1 MGTTMKIPLTC
12 IARGHEGHWEAA
24 CLDFDI
30 VLQGHSF
37 EEVERLMHDAVQSY
51 IENALK
57 EEEPARSQ
65 LLRRRAPLSARLYW
79 VGGLLWATLCGRKY
93 DLNSDKEAAVPFAVP
108 CLA

>member
-1 MGTTMKIPLTC
+1 MGTAMKIPLTC

-30 VLQGHSF
+30 VLQGRTF
-37 EEVERLMHDAVQSY
+37 EDVERLMRDAVQSY

-65 LLRRRAPLSARLYW
+65 LLNRRAPLSARLYW
-79 VGGLLWATLCGRKY
+79 IGGLLWATLCGRRG
-93 DLNSDKEAAVPFAVP
+93 DIESNKEAAVPFTVACP
-108 CLA
+108 A